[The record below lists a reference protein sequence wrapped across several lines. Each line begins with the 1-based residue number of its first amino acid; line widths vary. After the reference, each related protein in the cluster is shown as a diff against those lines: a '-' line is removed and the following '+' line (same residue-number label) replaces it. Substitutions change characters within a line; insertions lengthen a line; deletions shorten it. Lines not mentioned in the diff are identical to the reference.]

1 MTQLSVHPSPLRTSL
16 LLQGGLY
23 LLVASIPFEYPERS
37 IPLEI
42 PTLTGAVFLLATLFH
57 PRRCY
62 GWLPP
67 AVLWFGGYL
76 IAFLLSTVAAGE
88 HTSEA
93 LSEFIVVLQGVLVLL
108 AAGSL
113 MRDEGIATRAIM
125 TLMAACAVRAALPV
139 LGFART
145 TSVVWTG
152 GERVSALGQNANS
165 AAMILAAGLV
175 ALIGLA
181 YAHRSRSRWRLIRTA
196 ALGTLLG
203 VAILETGSR
212 GGLAAALGGV
222 LVFAFAADSLRA
234 RLRNATIGAL
244 AISLLILGSLQLPV
258 MKNRL
263 ADSMKTGN
271 LAGRELLYP
280 ALWTMFLEKPV
291 LGWGPAT
298 NTYEVALRIGER
310 ERPSRAAHNIVLEL
324 LTATGVTG
332 ALPFLVGAWL
342 CVRSAWRARR
352 EAHGVLPLALFCSVL
367 ISNMS
372 GDWIAS
378 KLIWVVLAYALAS
391 GSWRAA
397 GRQLRLGADSAER
410 RSSYSRRIGAEAAAL
425 AMVPAVRRGG
435 F

>member
-1 MTQLSVHPSPLRTSL
+1 L

-23 LLVASIPFEYPERS
+23 LLIASIPFEYPDRT

-42 PTLTGAVFLLATLFH
+42 PTLTGSVFLLVTLFH
-57 PRRCY
+57 PRKCY

-76 IAFLLSTVAAGE
+76 IVFLLSTVVAGE
-88 HTSEA
+88 HVSEA
-93 LSEFIVVLQGVLVLL
+93 LSEFVVVLQGVLVLL

-113 MRDEGIATRAIM
+113 MREESIATRAMM
-125 TLMAACAVRAALPV
+125 TLTAACVARAALPF
-139 LGFART
+139 LGLAKT

-165 AAMILAAGLV
+165 AAMILAAGMV

-181 YAHRSRSRWRLIRTA
+181 YRHRNRSRLRLILTA
-196 ALGTLLG
+196 ALGMLLG
-203 VAILETGSR
+203 VAVLETGSR
-212 GGLAAALGGV
+212 GGLAAVLGGV
-222 LVFAFAADSLRA
+222 LVFALAADSLRV

-244 AISLLILGSLQLPV
+244 AISLLILGTLHLPV

-263 ADSMKTGN
+263 EDSIRTGN

-280 ALWTMFLEKPV
+280 ALWTMFLEQPV
-291 LGWGPAT
+291 LGWGPVT

-310 ERPSRAAHNIVLEL
+310 ERRLRAAHNIVLEL
-324 LTATGVTG
+324 LTATGLTG
-332 ALPFLVGAWL
+332 AVPFLLGAWL
-342 CVRSAWRARR
+342 CVRSAWQARR
-352 EAHGVLPLALFCSVL
+352 GVHGVLPLALLCSVL

-372 GDWIAS
+372 GDWISS

-391 GSWRAA
+391 GSWAA
-397 GRQLRLGADSAER
+397 ARLQPRLAPDSAER
-410 RSSYSRRIGAEAAAL
+410 RASYSRRVGAGSAAL
-425 AMVPAVRRGG
+425 TMVPAVRRGG
-435 F
+435 L